1 MFDRKTLLVKERV
14 GFLRFV
20 DTFDIHDP
28 VTGAQIGIARENTSI
43 VLKLLRLLINK
54 RLLPTRVEVRERDDT
69 PVLMTLR
76 RGASVLAARVRVLD
90 GMGTEIGLFKS
101 KLFSLGGG
109 FDVLDAQQHPIAE
122 VKGDWKGWNFRF
134 LAPDGGE
141 LGRVTKKW
149 GGLGKELLTSA
160 DNYIIDLAGDR
171 QLPRNTAMLLLAAGL
186 AIDIVYKEK

>member
-28 VTGAQIGIARENTSI
+28 LTGAQIGIARENTSI
-43 VLKLLRLLINK
+43 LLKLLRLLINK

-76 RGASVLAARVRVLD
+76 RGASILSARVRVLD
-90 GMGTEIGLFKS
+90 AMGTEIGLFKS

-109 FDVLDAQQHPIAE
+109 FRVLDAEQQQIAD

-160 DNYIIDLAGDR
+160 DNYIIALAEDR

>member
-28 VTGAQIGIARENTSI
+28 LTGAQIGIAREKTSI
-43 VLKLLRLLINK
+43 PLKLLRLLINK

-76 RGASVLAARVRVLD
+76 RGASLLAARVRVLD
-90 GMGTEIGLFKS
+90 AMGAEIGLFKS

-109 FDVLDAQQHPIAE
+109 FDVLDAQQQPIAE

-134 LAPDGGE
+134 LSPDGGE

-160 DNYIIDLAGDR
+160 DNYIIALAEDR

-186 AIDIVYKEK
+186 AIDIVYKER

>member
-20 DTFDIHDP
+20 DTFDIYDP
-28 VTGAQIGIARENTSI
+28 ATGAQIGIARENTSLL
-43 VLKLLRLLINK
+43 LKLLRLLINK
-54 RLLPTRVEVRERDDT
+54 RLLPTRVEVREREDT

-76 RGASVLAARVRVLD
+76 RGASLLRAKVTVRD
-90 GMGTEIGLFKS
+90 AMDMEIGWFKS

-109 FDVLDAQQHPIAE
+109 FHVLDAQQQPIAD

-134 LAPDGGE
+134 LAPDGSE
-141 LGRVTKKW
+141 LGSVTKKW

-160 DNYIIDLAGDR
+160 DNYVIALADGR
-171 QLPRNTAMLLLAAGL
+171 QLSQNIAMLLLAAGL

>member
-1 MFDRKTLLVKERV
+1 
-14 GFLRFV
+14 
-20 DTFDIHDP
+20 
-28 VTGAQIGIARENTSI
+28 
-43 VLKLLRLLINK
+43 
-54 RLLPTRVEVRERDDT
+54 VRERDDT

-76 RGASVLAARVRVLD
+76 RGASLLLARVRVLD
-90 GMGTEIGLFKS
+90 GMDTEIGLFKS

-109 FDVLDAQQHPIAE
+109 FDVLDAQQQPIAE

-134 LAPDGGE
+134 LAPDGAE

-160 DNYIIDLAGDR
+160 DNYVIDLAGDR
-171 QLPRNTAMLLLAAGL
+171 HLPRNTAMLLLAAGL

>member
-1 MFDRKTLLVKERV
+1 MFDSKTLLVKERV

-28 VTGAQIGIARENTSI
+28 LTGAQIGIARENTSI
-43 VLKLLRLLINK
+43 LLKLLRLLINK

-76 RGASVLAARVRVLD
+76 RGASILSARVRVLD
-90 GMGTEIGLFKS
+90 AMGTEIGLFKS

-109 FDVLDAQQHPIAE
+109 FHVLDAEQQQIAD

-160 DNYIIDLAGDR
+160 DNYIIALAEDR

>member
-14 GFLRFV
+14 GFLRFI

-28 VTGAQIGIARENTSI
+28 LTGAQIGIARENTSI
-43 VLKLLRLLINK
+43 PLKLLRLLINK

-76 RGASVLAARVRVLD
+76 RSASLLAARVRVLD
-90 GMGTEIGLFKS
+90 AMGTEIGLFKS

-109 FDVLDAQQHPIAE
+109 FDVLDATQQPIAE

-160 DNYIIDLAGDR
+160 DNYIIALAEDR